1 MTGIAIINIHQNI
14 EVDIDRVIDRYGG
27 CGNTE
32 IDFSY
37 KIVNS
42 VT

>member
-1 MTGIAIINIHQNI
+1 MTRLAIINIHQNT
-14 EVDIDRVIDRYGG
+14 EVDIDTVRNRYDG
-27 CGNTE
+27 CGNTG

-37 KIVNS
+37 KIVHS

>member
-1 MTGIAIINIHQNI
+1 MGLAIINTHQNI
-14 EVDIDRVIDRYGG
+14 EVDIDRVISGYGG
-27 CGNTE
+27 WGNTE
-32 IDFSY
+32 LDFFY